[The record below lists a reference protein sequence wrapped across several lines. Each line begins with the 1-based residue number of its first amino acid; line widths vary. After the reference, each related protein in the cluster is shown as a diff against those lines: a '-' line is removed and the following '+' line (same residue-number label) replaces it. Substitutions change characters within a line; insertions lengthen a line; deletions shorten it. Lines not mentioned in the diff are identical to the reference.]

1 METIEHL
8 EELSMLK
15 FTSSEKQKFKDEFD
29 TILAFVDEI
38 TKIDLDTI
46 IEDSSG
52 LKLDDFREDKPQK
65 SMKKEDALKNAP
77 KQKDGCYLTP
87 MVIE

>member
-1 METIEHL
+1 MDIIKHL

-15 FTSSEKQKFKDEFD
+15 LSEKEKDSFKSEFD
-29 TILAFVDEI
+29 TILEFVSEI

-46 IEDSSG
+46 DAEFSGKTLNEFRDDKIE
-52 LKLDDFREDKPQK
+52 K
-65 SMKKEDALKNAP
+65 SMDREDALLNAP
-77 KQKDGCYLTP
+77 VKRDGAFVTP